1 MTIYKSLEKKLRG
14 ELHRDTFRRHMLAT
28 DGSIFKFQPE
38 CVVYPA
44 DRGDVVEVI
53 SFAREHNLSVH
64 SRGTGSGVC
73 GSALGRGIV
82 VDFTKH
88 MNRLIRLDRDGH
100 SFECEPG
107 FRMGELE
114 DALKGSNLFFPPDP
128 SSGEYA
134 SFGGMYNTNASGAH
148 SVKYGNVGDYCLD
161 ADMVLSDGSV
171 ITLSDLLSREGSQL
185 PGTVKPLYDLY
196 QNNLEQIEKAYPP
209 VRFNTTGYNL
219 RKLVTNGR
227 LDLRGLFAGSE
238 GTLGIITRLKFKL
251 LEKPAHDSLVVA
263 YFKDIVSSAKA
274 VEKILPL
281 NPCGIEVMDK
291 SLLGLARKNDPSL
304 DAAMPKEIDNL
315 LLIGFDEH
323 TRKACREKAE
333 AAVNLIR
340 ENNWSDTLHLAV
352 SKEEQANFWAIRKAA
367 VPILYRLKGE
377 KKVLALIEDAAVP
390 VDRLVEYFRGI
401 YKLLGDLGVNFVLF
415 GHISKGL
422 MHTRPML
429 NLKDKHDVDLLKP
442 IADGVFKLVNAL
454 GGAISGEHG
463 DGRLRSP
470 YIRAQYPD
478 IFHLFQKTKKILDPA
493 NLLNPDIITG
503 EAKDGLTHS
512 LRYGPEYRAKTIYHS
527 PVFQNNDFPAEV
539 EKCHGCS
546 KCTTVTHA
554 TRMCPVYKATRDEAA
569 APKAKANILRS
580 LVSGAIEEKQA
591 YADGLFHVLNHC
603 INCGSCHNECPSQ
616 VNIPRMVMA
625 AKADYAKKFGSAP
638 TDHLLTS
645 ADTAARL
652 AHGLSHLVMPMV
664 DNPFFKQAGEKLLG
678 ISARRPLV
686 CFAKD
691 SLEKRLGKQARPK
704 SKKTSGAFTILTA
717 GSKAQSNSEAQ
728 RKKVL
733 YFPGCYASWIRP
745 ETATAF
751 IHVLSALGMEVHVP
765 TAHCCGLPMLS
776 KGMTGKVL
784 GAIEKNLKQW
794 GDLVKEVDHIA
805 VTCSTCGLALK
816 SKWQYLNHTSL
827 VREVAAKTIHG
838 TKLIKD
844 HMDELVHGL
853 NFKTTRRKIAYHT
866 PCHLKVQP
874 EAASSVEMLKALPG
888 IEVEPLECHCCG
900 MAGTWGMMA
909 KNFDLSQK
917 IGADLIQQLNVSA
930 ADAGATDCPTCT
942 MQMQAFWDRPV
953 VHPVEIVA
961 QYL

>member
-1 MTIYKSLEKKLRG
+1 MTIYDSLESRLKG
-14 ELHRDTFRRHMLAT
+14 ELHQDIFRRHMLAT
-28 DGSIFKFQPE
+28 DASIFKFLPE
-38 CVVYPA
+38 CVAYPA
-44 DRGDVVEVI
+44 NSDDI
-53 SFAREHNLSVH
+53 AKILSFAREHNLSVH
-64 SRGTGSGVC
+64 ARGTGSGVC

-88 MNRLIRLDRDGH
+88 MNRLIRLDLDGH

-107 FRMGELE
+107 FRMGEL
-114 DALKGSNLFFPPDP
+114 DQALKGSGLFFPPDP

-161 ADMVLSDGSV
+161 ADIVLTDGSL
-171 ITLSDLLSREGSQL
+171 ITLSDLMSRDESRL
-185 PGTVKPLYDLY
+185 PENLQPLFGLY
-196 QNNLEQIEKAYPP
+196 RNNAERIEKAYPP

-219 RKLVTNGR
+219 RKLVSEGR
-227 LDLRGLFAGSE
+227 LDLRGLFAGAE

-251 LEKPAHDSLVVA
+251 IEKPAHDSLVVA
-263 YFKDIVSSAKA
+263 YFKDIVSSARA
-274 VEKILPL
+274 VEAILPL

-291 SLLGLARKNDPSL
+291 SLLGLARKNDPAL
-304 DAAMPKEIDNL
+304 DAAMPNDIDNL

-323 TRKACREKAE
+323 TPEACLEKAE
-333 AAVNLIR
+333 AAGNLIR

-352 SKEEQANFWAIRKAA
+352 SREEQANFWAIRKAA

-390 VDRLVEYFRGI
+390 VDRLVEYFKGI

-442 IADGVFKLVNAL
+442 IADGVFQLVNSL

-478 IFHLFQKTKKILDPA
+478 IFELFQKTKQILDPH

-512 LRYGPEYRAKTIYHS
+512 LRYGPGYQAKNIYRN
-527 PVFQNNDFPAEV
+527 PVFQNNDFQTEV

-569 APKAKANILRS
+569 APKAKANILRA
-580 LVSGAIEEKQA
+580 LISGAIEEKQA

-625 AKADYAKKFGSAP
+625 AKADYAKKFGPAP
-638 TDHLLTS
+638 TDRLLTS

-652 AHGLSHLVMPMV
+652 TGGFSHLVMPLV
-664 DNPFFKQAGEKLLG
+664 DNSFFKQAGEKLLG
-678 ISARRPLV
+678 ISSQRPLV
-686 CFAKD
+686 CFAKE
-691 SLEKRLGKQARPK
+691 SLKKRLGCQAPQII
-704 SKKTSGAFTILTA
+704 KKTSGAFTILP
-717 GSKAQSNSEAQ
+717 AQSQAQ
-728 RKKVL
+728 GKKVL

-745 ETATAF
+745 ETAMAF
-751 IHVLSALGMEVHVP
+751 IKVLSALGMEVYVP
-765 TAHCCGLPMLS
+765 NAHCCGLPMLS
-776 KGMTGKVL
+776 KGMTGKSIS
-784 GAIEKNLKQW
+784 AIEKNLKQW
-794 GDLVKEVDHIA
+794 GNMVKRVDHIA

-816 SKWQYLNHTSL
+816 SKWQYLNRTNI
-827 VREVAAKTIHG
+827 VREVAKKTIHG
-838 TKLIKD
+838 TSLIQN
-844 HMDELVHGL
+844 HMHGL
-853 NFKTTRRKIAYHT
+853 TLKETSRKVAYHT

-874 EAASSVEMLKALPG
+874 EAASSIGMLKALPG
-888 IEVEPLECHCCG
+888 IEVNPLECHCCG

-909 KNFDLSQK
+909 KNFDLSRK
-917 IGADLIQQLNVSA
+917 IGSDLIQKLNSSG
-930 ADAGATDCPTCT
+930 ADTGATDCPTCT
-942 MQMQAFWDRPV
+942 MQMQAFSSKPV
-953 VHPVEIVA
+953 VHPVEILA
-961 QYL
+961 QCL

>member
-1 MTIYKSLEKKLRG
+1 MTLYKSLEKKLRG
-14 ELHRDTFRRHMLAT
+14 DLHRDIFRRHMLAT
-28 DGSIFKFQPE
+28 DGSIFNFQPE

-44 DRGDVVEVI
+44 DRGDVVEVL
-53 SFAREHNLSVH
+53 SFARAHNLSVH

-82 VDFTKH
+82 MDFTKH
-88 MNRLIRLDRDGH
+88 MNHLIRLDHDDH

-107 FRMGELE
+107 FRLGELE
-114 DALKGSNLFFPPDP
+114 VALKGSNLFFPPDP

-161 ADMVLSDGSV
+161 ADIVLSDGSV

-185 PGTVKPLYDLY
+185 PETLKPLFDLY
-196 QNNLEQIEKAYPP
+196 QNNAEQIETAYPP

-219 RKLVTNGR
+219 RNLVTHGH

-304 DAAMPKEIDNL
+304 DAAMPKDIDNL

-323 TRKACREKAE
+323 TREACLEKAE
-333 AAVNLIR
+333 AAVSLIR

-390 VDRLVEYFRGI
+390 VDRLVEYFQGI
-401 YKLLGDLGVNFVLF
+401 YKILGDLGVNFVLF

-478 IFHLFQKTKKILDPA
+478 IFHLFLETKKILDPG

-512 LRYGPEYRAKTIYHS
+512 LRYGPEYRATPTYQS
-527 PVFQNNDFPAEV
+527 PVFQNNDFLTEV

-569 APKAKANILRS
+569 APKAKANILRA
-580 LVSGAIEEKQA
+580 LISGAIQEKQA

-603 INCGSCHNECPSQ
+603 INCGSCHHECPSQ

-625 AKADYAKKFGSAP
+625 AKADYAKKFGSGL

-645 ADTAARL
+645 ADTGARL

-664 DNPFFKQAGEKLLG
+664 DTPFFKQAGEKLLG
-678 ISARRPLV
+678 ISAQRPLV
-686 CFAKD
+686 FFAKD
-691 SLEKRLGKQARPK
+691 SLEKRLAKQAPPK
-704 SKKTSGAFTILTA
+704 SK
-717 GSKAQSNSEAQ
+717 AQGNSEAHG
-728 RKKVL
+728 KKVL

-751 IHVLSALGMEVHVP
+751 IKVLSALGMEVYVP

-776 KGMTGKVL
+776 KGMTGKAI
-784 GAIEKNLKQW
+784 GTIEKNLKQW

-816 SKWQYLNHTSL
+816 SKWQYLNQTDL

-838 TKLIKD
+838 TKLIQD
-844 HMDELVHGL
+844 HMHELK
-853 NFKTTRRKIAYHT
+853 FKATRRKIAYHT

-874 EAASSVEMLKALPG
+874 EAPSTIEMLKALPG
-888 IEVEPLECHCCG
+888 IEVNPLESHCCG

-909 KNFDLSQK
+909 KNYDLSQK
-917 IGADLIQQLNVSA
+917 IGSDLIQQLNNSG
-930 ADAGATDCPTCT
+930 ADTGATDCPTCT
-942 MQMQAFWDRPV
+942 MQMQAFWDKPV
-953 VHPVEIVA
+953 LHPIEIVA
-961 QYL
+961 QCL